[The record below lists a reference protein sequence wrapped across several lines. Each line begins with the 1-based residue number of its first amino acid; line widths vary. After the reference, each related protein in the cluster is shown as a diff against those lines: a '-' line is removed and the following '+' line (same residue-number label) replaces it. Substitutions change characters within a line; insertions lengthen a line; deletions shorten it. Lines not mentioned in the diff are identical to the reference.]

1 MAQIGRPTTPGK
13 AGQKSTLSIRATGQL
28 KDKINNAAKAN
39 DRSLSQEAELR
50 LERSF
55 HNQALVNEVL
65 EAMFGKP
72 LAATLLT
79 IGRTMDHT
87 GRTRAFHETGTLEGS
102 STWFDHPGAF
112 DQAVQGATHV
122 LERLRPSGDP
132 KATRLPKSLPKRVR
146 ESLAALGIGLANGC
160 FEALTGNPVT
170 RADGEWAVPLRDTLG
185 PRVDRATRQ
194 RKKEQ
199 DK

>member
-1 MAQIGRPTTPGK
+1 MSNQREKRVGRPKK
-13 AGQKSTLSIRATGQL
+13 APTSGERVSLGLRVTAEIKTRLDQ
-28 KDKINNAAKAN
+28 AAESAG
-39 DRSLSQEAELR
+39 RSQSQEAELR

-79 IGRTMDHT
+79 IGRAMDHA
-87 GRTRAFHETGTLEGS
+87 GRTRAFHETGTLEGA

-132 KATRLPKSLPKRVR
+132 KATRLPKRVR
-146 ESLAALGIGLANGC
+146 ELTAPIGVGYANGC
-160 FEALTGNPVT
+160 LDALTGNPVT
-170 RADGEWAVPLRDTLG
+170 REEDEWAAPLRDTLG

-194 RKKEQ
+194 RKKE
-199 DK
+199 

>member
-1 MAQIGRPTTPGK
+1 MPRRKKT
-13 AGQKSTLSIRATGQL
+13 
-28 KDKINNAAKAN
+28 AKAQVPVRMVETLRAKLEKSAKSRGVSMN
-39 DRSLSQEAELR
+39 GEIVDRLD
-50 LERSF
+50 RSF

-79 IGRTMDHT
+79 IGRAMGNT
-87 GRTRAFHETGTLEGS
+87 GRMRAFSETGTLEGAN
-102 STWFDHPGAF
+102 TWFDHPAGF
-112 DQAVQGATHV
+112 DQAVQAATHV

-132 KATRLPKSLPKRVR
+132 KATRVPKRAR
-146 ESLAALGIGLANGC
+146 ELTDVLGVGYAHGC
-160 FEALTGNPVT
+160 LDALTGKAVT
-170 RADGEWAVPLRDTLG
+170 REEDEWAAPLRDTLG

>member
-1 MAQIGRPTTPGK
+1 MAQRKKTATI
-13 AGQKSTLSIRATGQL
+13 QLSKVRMKEPLRGQL
-28 KDKINNAAKAN
+28 EKAAKARGVSMN
-39 DRSLSQEAELR
+39 AEIVDRLD
-50 LERSF
+50 RSF

-79 IGRTMDHT
+79 IGRAMVNP
-87 GRTRAFHETGTLEGS
+87 GRMRAFYETGTLEGA

-112 DQAVQGATHV
+112 DQAAQAATHV

-132 KATRLPKSLPKRVR
+132 KATRLPKRVR
-146 ESLAALGIGLANGC
+146 ELTAAIGVGYAHACLD
-160 FEALTGNPVT
+160 ALTGKAVT
-170 RADGEWAVPLRDTLG
+170 REEAEWAAPLRDTLG
-185 PRVDRATRQ
+185 PRVDRAMRQ

-199 DK
+199 DR

>member
-1 MAQIGRPTTPGK
+1 MPRRKKT
-13 AGQKSTLSIRATGQL
+13 
-28 KDKINNAAKAN
+28 AKAQVPVRMVETLRAKLEKSARSRGVSMN
-39 DRSLSQEAELR
+39 GEIVDRLD
-50 LERSF
+50 RSF
-55 HNQALVNEVL
+55 HSQALVNEVL

-79 IGRTMDHT
+79 IGRAMDHT

-146 ESLAALGIGLANGC
+146 ESMAALGVGLANGC